1 MVDNIVEEN
10 PFKCSYFSLEEFN
23 DLFKEKTEICS
34 LLSYN
39 IRSIKKNS
47 KNLECFL
54 NSLSNEKFNFSVISL
69 QELWS
74 FDKIEDV
81 KIRNYQKIIYKGRGL
96 RKGGGVGFFIREGVG
111 FQELGDINI
120 FKEGLFDLVGLVSKK
135 VQEFVQE
142 KSIPLSQWNV
152 HQGSHML

>member
-1 MVDNIVEEN
+1 M
-10 PFKCSYFSLEEFN
+10 
-23 DLFKEKTEICS
+23 
-34 LLSYN
+34 
-39 IRSIKKNS
+39 
-47 KNLECFL
+47 
-54 NSLSNEKFNFSVISL
+54 